1 MDSSHNESI
10 DKIYK
15 SNGNSFQEQNSKC
28 GHLRI
33 PLTSL
38 VAQTVKSLSTM
49 RVTRVRSLG
58 RQDPLEKEMAIHS
71 SILAW
76 RNPWTEEPGGLESI
90 GSHRVR
96 HDWRD
101 LAQQMPVI
109 RSDNNLKQKDLGRVL
124 WNSSHITYCPGKII
138 CHAPFKTLKSTSIQM
153 INDTVVPILIH

>member
-49 RVTRVRSLG
+49 RATWVRSLG
-58 RQDPLEKEMAIHS
+58 RQDPLEKEMAIHFS
-71 SILAW
+71 TIAW
-76 RNPWTEEPGGLESI
+76 NITWREEPGRLQSMRSQKSRTRLSNFTSLHFKNKVFFLIRNLICTDMLVHQSGT
-90 GSHRVR
+90 RV
-96 HDWRD
+96 
-101 LAQQMPVI
+101 
-109 RSDNNLKQKDLGRVL
+109 
-124 WNSSHITYCPGKII
+124 
-138 CHAPFKTLKSTSIQM
+138 
-153 INDTVVPILIH
+153 